1 MSVLMHA
8 IHKNVP
14 YYLTNRSK
22 IERGTILKSSGES
35 MWCEHSRVCLRSF
48 LLSAADPAGQFGQ
61 ELSWLRRMS
70 QSWKSHILFEKGIF
84 DKGSTL
90 KRYQFSMSHCKEI
103 CGICLFC
110 RPQNVNVCHSVVC
123 FWWFKSIWQPHPLG
137 LLQFSLNTNEEQM
150 REYECQYLIQHIL
163 I

>member
-8 IHKNVP
+8 IRKHVA
-14 YYLTNRSK
+14 YYLNFP
-22 IERGTILKSSGES
+22 IGQILNMGQFWNLVVKV
-35 MWCEHSRVCLRSF
+35 CDVNRVCLRSL

-103 CGICLFC
+103 CGMCLFC

-123 FWWFKSIWQPHPLG
+123 FWWFKSIWKPHPLG